1 MHLLIGFLASA
12 LMASKKRSSGRSPLL
27 ELSYPIRT
35 RHLLPGRVRFE
46 IPKLVGRPGAAAKVE
61 ALSKLEGVSEVTV
74 TSPIGTVLIRF
85 DEATLQPELLVAALV
100 RVLDLEREMESAPSS
115 AAAREI
121 RAAGTALDRAVFDRT
136 SGLLDLSTALPLG
149 LAGIGIYRIVTRQG
163 PLLPTGATLLWWAFS
178 TMRRSGS
185 PGRENRS

>member
-12 LMASKKRSSGRSPLL
+12 LMASKKRGGGRSPLL

-46 IPKLVGRPGAAAKVE
+46 IPKLVGRPGAVEKVE
-61 ALSKLEGVSEVTV
+61 ALAKLEGVTEVTV
-74 TSPIGTVLIRF
+74 TPRIGTVLIRY
-85 DEATLQPELLVAALV
+85 DDAALQPELLVAALV
-100 RVLDLEREMESAPSS
+100 RLLDLERDMESSPQS

-121 RAAGTALDRAVFDRT
+121 RATGTALDRAVFDRT
-136 SGLLDLSTALPLG
+136 SGLLDLKTALPLA

-178 TMRRSGS
+178 TVRRSG
-185 PGRENRS
+185 PPPRENRS